1 MKKILIIL
9 GPTATGKTDLALK
22 LAKKFNGEL
31 VSADSRQVYRGLDI
45 GTGKLP
51 LRQAQGKQVKKGK
64 YYWKINEI
72 KIWMYDVVSPKKQY
86 NVAEYVKEVGK
97 IVEQIISK
105 GKLPIIVGGTGLYLK
120 VLLEGL
126 PNLKIPID
134 LNLRRKL
141 SQLSLEKLQVKLQE
155 LASAKWDKL
164 NNSDRNNKRR
174 LLRSVEIA
182 YMYPYI
188 NKSQISNI
196 KYQKDNILKIGLTT
210 PRSILN
216 KLIDARVLFH
226 LNQGMV
232 EEAVELHHQGL
243 SFKRMHELGLEYAV
257 LADYLVDKINKE
269 QLIENLKTKIHQ
281 YAKRQMTWFKKE
293 KNVVWFDVTAQNY
306 YLKVEKLVAAWY
318 NDAAN

>member
-31 VSADSRQVYRGLDI
+31 ISADSRQVYRGLDI

-51 LRQAQGKQVKKGK
+51 SGKVFLKKEDK
-64 YYWKINEI
+64 FWIINGI
-72 KIWMYDVVSPKKQY
+72 KVWMYDVVNPKLSY
-86 NVAEYVKEVGK
+86 SVFDYFKEAS
-97 IVEQIISK
+97 QIILK
-105 GKLPIIVGGTGLYLK
+105 IQQDHKLPIIVGGTGLYLK
-120 VLLEGL
+120 AVIEGL
-126 PNLKIPID
+126 PNLKIP
-134 LNLRRKL
+134 LNLSLRRELEQLPLKALQTKLQKL
-141 SQLSLEKLQVKLQE
+141 SP
-155 LASAKWDKL
+155 ASWEKL

-174 LLRSVEIA
+174 LLRSVEIV

-196 KYQKDNILKIGLTT
+196 KYQKDNILKIGLTI
-210 PRSILN
+210 PRAILN
-216 KLIDARVLFH
+216 KLIDARVLLR

-232 EEAVELHHQGL
+232 EEAARLHHQGL

-293 KNVVWFDVTAQNY
+293 KDVVWFDITAQDY
-306 YLKVEKLVAAWY
+306 YLKVEKLIFAWY

>member
-31 VSADSRQVYRGLDI
+31 ISADSRQVYRGLDI

-51 LRQAQGKQVKKGK
+51 SGKVFLKKEDK
-64 YYWKINEI
+64 FWIINGI
-72 KIWMYDVVSPKKQY
+72 KVWMYDVVNPKLSY
-86 NVAEYVKEVGK
+86 SVFDYFKEAS
-97 IVEQIISK
+97 QIILK
-105 GKLPIIVGGTGLYLK
+105 IQQDHKLPIIVGGTGLYLK
-120 VLLEGL
+120 AVIEGL
-126 PNLKIPID
+126 PNLKIP
-134 LNLRRKL
+134 LNLSLRRELEQLPLKALQTKLQKL
-141 SQLSLEKLQVKLQE
+141 SP
-155 LASAKWDKL
+155 ASWEKL

-196 KYQKDNILKIGLTT
+196 KYQKDNILKIGLTI
-210 PRSILN
+210 PRAILN
-216 KLIDARVLFH
+216 KLIDARVLLR

-232 EEAVELHHQGL
+232 EEAARLHHQGL

-293 KNVVWFDVTAQNY
+293 KDVVWFDITAQDY
-306 YLKVEKLVAAWY
+306 YLKVEKLIFAWY